1 MGNKQ
6 KKRLKKKR
14 KRNKQIEKDLQK
26 EEEELNKQ
34 IKILVLGTGDS
45 GKSTLIKQLQIAY
58 RNGFSERD
66 MKRYKTAIRCNL
78 VLHMKGLVSAS
89 LESNLEFDSDNEDYV
104 EEITELQPPSSDSLE
119 LVTVKMI
126 KSLWS
131 DSTIQEVF
139 ERRHEFGIP
148 DTANF
153 FFDAIDRISEE
164 NYEPTEED
172 ILNCR
177 IPTTGVIHLTFE
189 KKNNPW
195 LVVDVGGQRSE
206 RRKWMD
212 QFDDV
217 NLLIYVVSLSEYN
230 QNLYEEDNVNRL
242 EESLAVFQKTLNN
255 NYFKK
260 KNCIILFNKLDLFKE
275 KLKKY
280 PFSKSFPKYKG
291 ANDPDKIMEWVRKL
305 FLKKVSSK
313 RQIRHLYTIA
323 TDTNIIK
330 QLFTSIEEI
339 FI

>member
-6 KKRLKKKR
+6 KKRLQRKR
-14 KRNKQIEKDLQK
+14 KRNRQIEKNLKK
-26 EEEELNKQ
+26 EEKELNEQ

-45 GKSTLIKQLQIAY
+45 GKSTLIKQLQIVY
-58 RNGFSERD
+58 RNGFHERD
-66 MKRYKTAIRCNL
+66 LKRYKTAIRCNL
-78 VLHMKGLVSAS
+78 VLHMKVLVAAS
-89 LESNLEFDSDNEDYV
+89 LESNLEFGSDNEDYA
-104 EEITELQPPSSDSLE
+104 EEMSEFPPPSTESIE
-119 LVTVKMI
+119 PETVKMI

-131 DSTIQEVF
+131 DSTIQEIF
-139 ERRHEFGIP
+139 EKRHEFGIP

-153 FFDAIDRISEE
+153 FFNSIDRIADE
-164 NYEPTEED
+164 NYDPTEED

-177 IPTTGVIHLTFE
+177 IPTTGVTHLTFE

-217 NLLIYVVSLSEYN
+217 TILIYVVSLSEYN

-260 KNCIILFNKLDLFKE
+260 KNAIVLFNKVDLFKE

-280 PFSKSFPKYKG
+280 PFSKFFPKYKG
-291 ANDPDKIMEWVRKL
+291 KNDPDKIMEWIRKK

-313 RQIRHLYTIA
+313 RKIRHLYTIA
-323 TDTNIIK
+323 TDTNVIK

-339 FI
+339 ID